1 MLLRT
6 AIVSGF
12 WIGLMGFCLLA
23 AAGNWLWPQGW
34 AFIALYFFGSLGF
47 GAYYAKRDPALLT
60 SRLEPL
66 NTRGTPVWDRIF
78 LFTFIVIWFLW
89 LGFMGLDAQRWHLS
103 APVPLAV
110 NLIGAALIVAGFLA
124 TLAVFNANSF
134 AAPTVRLQKDRGQH
148 VIDTGPYALVRHPMY
163 GSAIFYL
170 FGMPL
175 LLGSKWGLAVP
186 PLFIIAVSLRAIAEE
201 NKLARELPGYE
212 DYMRRVP
219 YRLVPFVW

>member
-1 MLLRT
+1 MMLRT
-6 AIVSGF
+6 AIVSGL
-12 WIGLMGFCLLA
+12 WIGLMGFFLLA
-23 AAGNWLWPQGW
+23 AAGNWFWPQGW

-47 GAYYAKRDPALLT
+47 GAYYAKRDPALLA

-66 NTRGTPVWDRIF
+66 STKDTPVWDRVF

-89 LGFMGLDAQRWHLS
+89 LIFMGLDAVRWHLS

-110 NLIGAALIVAGFLA
+110 NLIGALLIVAGFVA

-163 GSAIFYL
+163 GSAILYL

-175 LLGSKWGLAVP
+175 LLGSKWGLLIS
-186 PLFIIAVSLRAIAEE
+186 PLFIIGVSLRAVAEE
-201 NKLARELPGYE
+201 NKLARELPGYA
-212 DYMRRVP
+212 DYMSRVR